1 MRVLF
6 AAQLLAALAYA
17 GGAPAPSGN
26 TAKRHKNPELAPH
39 RYDKRKTLI
48 AKDQEESNLGGGQ
61 LDLQVIL
68 KADDKNRLQQEL
80 WTTLFLDVEGL
91 EPGMTVNMGW
101 AMKLSTEEELPDL
114 GEFEKLD
121 E

>member
-48 AKDQEESNLGGGQ
+48 AKDQEGNLGGGQ

-68 KADDKNRLQQEL
+68 KADDKNRL
-80 WTTLFLDVEGL
+80 
-91 EPGMTVNMGW
+91 
-101 AMKLSTEEELPDL
+101 
-114 GEFEKLD
+114 
-121 E
+121 